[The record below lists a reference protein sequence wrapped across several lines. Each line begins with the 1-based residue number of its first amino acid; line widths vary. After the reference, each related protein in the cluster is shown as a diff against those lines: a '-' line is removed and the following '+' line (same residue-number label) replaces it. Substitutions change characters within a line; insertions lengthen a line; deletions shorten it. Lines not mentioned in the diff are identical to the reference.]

1 VGTFLFCSQGE
12 KISAVKTE
20 LQLMVPCV
28 SEAKHKTVLAQVQAL
43 LGVCQSRLLA
53 NKNNSSSSPTVE
65 SSQSNWDCWQ
75 QLQESGIFE
84 EDHQRSSRNSS
95 SVVDSTTQTDEERR
109 HREMTHQSVQV
120 GIEVKDS
127 SVQSDSRCQED
138 KTVQVSSTL
147 ELAESIEGW
156 SQTEEPIMTLTDFRD
171 IELYYVEQIELL
183 QKEKASHRKKVY

>member
-1 VGTFLFCSQGE
+1 
-12 KISAVKTE
+12 
-20 LQLMVPCV
+20 
-28 SEAKHKTVLAQVQAL
+28 
-43 LGVCQSRLLA
+43 
-53 NKNNSSSSPTVE
+53 
-65 SSQSNWDCWQ
+65 
-75 QLQESGIFE
+75 
-84 EDHQRSSRNSS
+84 
-95 SVVDSTTQTDEERR
+95 
-109 HREMTHQSVQV
+109 MTHQSVQV

-127 SVQSDSRCQED
+127 SVQSDSRSQED

>member
-1 VGTFLFCSQGE
+1 
-12 KISAVKTE
+12 
-20 LQLMVPCV
+20 MVPCV
-28 SEAKHKTVLAQVQAL
+28 SEAKHKTVLTQVQAL

-53 NKNNSSSSPTVE
+53 NKNSSPTLE

-95 SVVDSTTQTDEERR
+95 VAVDCTTQTDEDQRR
-109 HREMTHQSVQV
+109 RQEMTHQAVQV
-120 GIEVKDS
+120 GIEVTDS
-127 SVQSDSRCQED
+127 SSQSDSRCQED

-183 QKEKASHRKKVY
+183 QKEKASHRKKVL